1 MDYGIAHAG
10 QVVTPNGTAVDIG
23 QNDARNAALTARD
36 LAYWQ
41 TAPARMVAYYAL
53 AEGVTPGW
61 AGLGMRRESRT
72 IGGDAANQVTTWTGQ
87 RLGQIVAV
95 TFYRHNFGGRFVS
108 LRVRGTNGAEYYG
121 RASYGWG
128 NVITLRKVKG

>member
-1 MDYGIAHAG
+1 MDYGFAHAG
-10 QVVTPNGTAVDIG
+10 QVFTPNGTAVDIS
-23 QNDARNAALTARD
+23 QNHARNAALTARD

-41 TAPARMVAYYAL
+41 TAPARMVAYYTL
-53 AEGVTPGW
+53 ADGVTPAW
-61 AGLGMRRESRT
+61 AGLGMRRDGRT
-72 IGGDAANQVTTWTGQ
+72 ISGDPANCATTWAGQ

-108 LRVRGTNGAEYYG
+108 LRVLGTNGAEYYG